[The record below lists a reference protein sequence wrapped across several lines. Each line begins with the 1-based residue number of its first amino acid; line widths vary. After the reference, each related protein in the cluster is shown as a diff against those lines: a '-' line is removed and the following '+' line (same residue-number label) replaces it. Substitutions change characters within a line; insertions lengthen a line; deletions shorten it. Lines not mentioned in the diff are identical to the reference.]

1 MGNHRGVDDALR
13 AELAGALADT
23 DVDHLIDVGM
33 ELADAGA
40 HAEAE
45 RVFRRAVELGAE
57 WATFNVGNELVEQG
71 RDEAAVVMYERAVRA
86 RESAAWLNLGQA
98 LERLGDLAG
107 ALRAYTAGHLAGDLN
122 AGLSRAFLLRE
133 IDEPAA
139 AEAVAIDVAMA
150 GSPQADAVAAAWVW
164 WRSHDPSLEDRLRA
178 GADRYPDA
186 RSALAALLRES
197 GRVDEAVTVLQRGVV
212 AGERESYLPLA
223 NVYADELDDPVTA
236 EATYRAGI
244 AAGDHWCHHNLGL
257 LLAELGRREEAVAEF
272 RLGAAAGDPLAV
284 AALKEMGPE
293 G

>member
-1 MGNHRGVDDALR
+1 MRD
-13 AELAGALADT
+13 ELAGALADT
-23 DVDHLIDVGM
+23 DVDRLVDVGIA
-33 ELADAGA
+33 LAEAGA

-45 RVFRRAVELGAE
+45 QAFRRAVELGAE
-57 WATFNVGNELVEQG
+57 WAAFNVGNALVAQG
-71 RDEAAVVMYERAVRA
+71 RDEAAVPMYERAVRA
-86 RESAAWLNLGQA
+86 RESAAWLNLGST

-107 ALRAYTAGHLAGDLN
+107 ALRAYTAGHLAGDLD
-122 AGLSRAFLLRE
+122 AGLNRAFLLRE

-150 GSPQADAVAAAWVW
+150 GSKQADAVAAAWVW
-164 WRSHDPSLEDRLRA
+164 WRTHDPSLEDRLRT
-178 GADRYPDA
+178 GADRFPDT

-212 AGERESYLPLA
+212 VGERESYLPLA
-223 NVYADELDDPVTA
+223 NLYADELEDPVTA

-257 LLAELGRREEAVAEF
+257 LLEQLGRHEEALAEF

-284 AALKEMGPE
+284 AALKEIGPDA
-293 G
+293 